1 MKIITSSKILQSE
14 FNQLLDKYKTY
25 YWATAWAS
33 NSSPFFNKLIE
44 NKNKIEKIVVGLH
57 FYQTHP
63 DFIKEFIDFKKVH
76 FIEIPDGTFHPKVY
90 LFYNND
96 KDWKVILGSSNFTNS
111 AFLKNV
117 EVNVVISSFDIDRD
131 INLLQLKNIIDK
143 SYNEGKY
150 FEELDYYNYLN
161 VWKNQQSKIKSLS
174 GKYGSKGTTPI
185 PLYKVLVANRTWS
198 EYMKKIN
205 LEGKETLNH
214 RLFVLEYANEIF
226 KQNKHFCDIEVEQRK
241 FIAGIPNYLN
251 NDGNILWGVF
261 GSMKGAGI
269 FKNRIIE
276 NDINI
281 SNALDQIPEN
291 GTITKI
297 HYESFIE
304 NFQKAFIGTQL
315 ENAKNI
321 GTATR
326 LLAMKRPDTF
336 VCLDNR
342 NKSELCRDFGIKQ
355 SEINFENYWDEI
367 IQRIFDCN
375 WWINPITR
383 NKKEQRISKARA
395 AFLDSIYYKE

>member
-1 MKIITSSKILQSE
+1 MKIITSPKILQTVFKE
-14 FNQLLDKYKTY
+14 LLDNYQTY
-25 YWATAWAS
+25 FWATAWAS
-33 NSSPFFNKLIE
+33 SSSPFFNNLIKH
-44 NKNKIEKIVVGLH
+44 KNKIEKIVVGLH

-90 LFYNND
+90 LFYNNE
-96 KDWKVILGSSNFTNS
+96 KDWKVILGSSNFTSN

-117 EVNVVISSFDIDRD
+117 EVNVLISSIDIGMET
-131 INLLQLKNIIDK
+131 NLVQLKDIIDK
-143 SYNEGKY
+143 SFKDGKSFTENDY
-150 FEELDYYNYLN
+150 FNYLN

-174 GKYGSKGTTPI
+174 GKYGSSGTTPI
-185 PLYKVLVANRTWS
+185 PLHKVLAANRTWS
-198 EYMKKIN
+198 EYIQKIN

-214 RLFVLEYANEIF
+214 RLFVIEYANSIF
-226 KQNKHFCDIEVEQRK
+226 KQNKHFCDIELEQRK
-241 FIAGIPNYLN
+241 FIAGIPNSLD
-251 NDGNILWGVF
+251 NDGNFLWGVF

-276 NDINI
+276 NDVYI
-281 SNALDQIPEN
+281 SKALDQIPEN
-291 GTITKI
+291 GTVTKI
-297 HYESFIE
+297 HYDSFIE
-304 NFQKAFIGTQL
+304 YFQKAFIGTQL

-336 VCLDNR
+336 ICLDNR
-342 NKSELCRDFGIKQ
+342 NKSELCKDFGIKQ
-355 SEINFENYWDEI
+355 SEMNFEKYWEEI

-375 WWINPITR
+375 WWINPVAKNIV
-383 NKKEQRISKARA
+383 EQRISKARA

>member
-14 FNQLLDKYKTY
+14 FNKLLDNYKKY

-33 NSSPFFNKLIE
+33 TSSPFFNNLIRQ
-44 NKNKIEKIVVGLH
+44 KNKIEKIVVGLH

-63 DFIKEFIDFKKVH
+63 DFIREFIDFDNVH

-90 LFYNND
+90 LFYNSN
-96 KDWKVILGSSNFTNS
+96 KDWKVILGSSNFTSN

-117 EVNVVISSFDIDRD
+117 EVNVLISSTDIGTET
-131 INLLQLKNIIDK
+131 NLLHLKNIIDK
-143 SYNEGKY
+143 SFKEGKSFAENDFVNY
-150 FEELDYYNYLN
+150 FN
-161 VWKNQQSKIKSLS
+161 VWQNQQSKIKSLS
-174 GKYGSKGTTPI
+174 GKYGGNGNVSI
-185 PLYKVLVANRTWS
+185 PLHKVLVANRTWS
-198 EYMKKIN
+198 DYIKKIDR
-205 LEGKETLNH
+205 EGKKTLNH
-214 RLFVLEYANEIF
+214 RLFVVEFANTLF
-226 KQNKHFCDIEVEQRK
+226 KQNKHFCDIELEHRK
-241 FIAGIPNYLN
+241 FIAGIPNSLN
-251 NDGNILWGVF
+251 NDGHFLWGVF

-281 SNALDQIPEN
+281 SKALDQIPES
-291 GTITKI
+291 GTITKMQ
-297 HYESFIE
+297 YNNFIK

-336 VCLDNR
+336 ICLDNK
-342 NKSELCRDFGIKQ
+342 NKSELCKDFGIKQ
-355 SEINFENYWDEI
+355 SEMNFEKYWEDI

-375 WWINPITR
+375 WWINPIAR
-383 NKKEQRISKARA
+383 NKKEQRISNARA